1 MLHRGEVVALRAP
14 RDAKGREQTGQRYAV
29 VVQSDEFEWLSTVV
43 VAPTSISAQRT
54 IFRPEITVRGKRTR
68 VLVDQLST
76 VDRGRLGRPAGR
88 LSADQMDELE
98 TSLIRILGV
107 F

>member
-1 MLHRGEVVALRAP
+1 MG
-14 RDAKGREQTGQRYAV
+14 
-29 VVQSDEFEWLSTVV
+29 LS
-43 VAPTSISAQRT
+43 ARPT